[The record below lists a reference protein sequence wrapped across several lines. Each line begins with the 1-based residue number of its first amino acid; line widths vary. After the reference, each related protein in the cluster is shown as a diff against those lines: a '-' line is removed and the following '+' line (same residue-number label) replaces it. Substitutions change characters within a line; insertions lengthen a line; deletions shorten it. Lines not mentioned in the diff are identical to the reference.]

1 MKSVQRG
8 AFSEQLRPK
17 TQDGRKTFEIRR
29 RAVMSVSAEKIAELE
44 KIARRLHYDIVMMIG
59 AGKRL
64 NPAYCLQG
72 QASTVSKI

>member
-1 MKSVQRG
+1 
-8 AFSEQLRPK
+8 
-17 TQDGRKTFEIRR
+17 
-29 RAVMSVSAEKIAELE
+29 MSVSAEKIAELE